1 MSTQGLTES
10 EALAENAKR
19 EIENIAREAKD
30 KAKLTIAGAVERLQL
45 ERERIINQMR
55 QETLYS

>member
-30 KAKLTIAGAVERLQL
+30 KARLTIASAIERLQV
-45 ERERIINQMR
+45 ERERIISQMR
-55 QETLYS
+55 QETLFS